1 MSAVT
6 LKKTL
11 LEEWIG
17 KKIGNKMGTLTRE
30 QLNQYQLQAVRQTIC
45 RAYEHSPFYRKL
57 LKKFASAE
65 FSSLADL
72 QRFPFTT
79 ADHIREQALQ
89 FLCVSQS
96 DISRIVTLDTSG
108 TTGQAKRIYFTAADQ
123 ELTIDFF
130 EQGMSTMV
138 KPGDRVLI
146 LLPGERS
153 GSVGDLLI
161 TALQRAGAKTILH
174 GVVGNVAETLETM
187 VRERINSVVGIPV
200 QVLALARYCEFSGK
214 NIQLKS
220 VLLSTDHVPK
230 AITQELGRVWSCQV
244 FEHYGMTEM
253 GLGGGL
259 DCEAHAGY
267 HLREADLYFEIING
281 QGEPVPDGQEGEVV
295 FTTLTRQGMPLIR
308 YRTGDISRF
317 IPAPCSC
324 GTMLR
329 RLDRITKRKNDLVYI
344 SKDQCFTIA
353 DLDERVFAVP
363 GVLDYT
369 VSVDSTQFATKLN
382 VSVSMLGSSNIGTE
396 RALYEALNRV
406 SVIQQAGQA
415 GRLSV
420 IVKIICCTD
429 TFLPI
434 PVKRRIMELKEADGK

>member
-6 LKKTL
+6 LKKSL
-11 LEEWIG
+11 LEAWIG
-17 KKIGNKMGTLTRE
+17 KKIGIKEGALTRE
-30 QLNQYQLQAVRQTIC
+30 QISQYQLGKVRETIC
-45 RAYEHSPFYRKL
+45 WAYENSPFYRTL
-57 LKKFASAE
+57 LKDFASAE
-65 FSSLADL
+65 ISSLADL

-96 DISRIVTLDTSG
+96 DISRIVTLDSSG
-108 TTGQAKRIYFTAADQ
+108 TTGRAKRIYFTASDQ
-123 ELTIDFF
+123 ELTVDFF

-161 TALQRAGAKTILH
+161 TALQRAGVKPILH
-174 GVVGNVAETLETM
+174 GVVRNLAETMEIM
-187 VRERINSVVGIPV
+187 VREKINSVVGIPV
-200 QVLALARYCEFSGK
+200 QVLALARYTEFSGK
-214 NIQLKS
+214 NIRLKN
-220 VLLSTDHVPK
+220 VLLSTDHVPD
-230 AITQELGRVWSCQV
+230 AIIQELRRIWSCQV

-267 HLREADLYFEIING
+267 HLREADLYFEIIDER
-281 QGEPVPDGQEGEVV
+281 GEPVPDGQVGEVV

-308 YRTGDISRF
+308 YRTGDVSRF
-317 IPAPCSC
+317 LLGSCSC
-324 GTMLR
+324 GTILR
-329 RLDRITKRKNDLVYI
+329 RLERITKRKNDVVSL
-344 SKDQCFTIA
+344 SENQCFTIA
-353 DLDERVFAVP
+353 DLDERVFSVP

-369 VSVDSTQFATKLN
+369 VSVDSVQRATKLN
-382 VSVSMLGSSNIGTE
+382 VSIWILGKSNKGTE
-396 RALYEALNRV
+396 LALYETLDKV
-406 SVIQQAGQA
+406 PTIQWAGQA
-415 GRLSV
+415 GSLSV
-420 IVKIICCTD
+420 IVEIICCTN
-429 TFLPI
+429 TLLPS